1 MTRTDHQVAQKL
13 HAVSESGSE
22 RVRDLVDLQLLD
34 RGEDLDRP
42 RVQTTCFRLFEHRHM
57 QAWPPTVEASGG
69 WDTLDTAAIEGIDG
83 LPDVDAAVAWI
94 NDFIGRIA
102 DA

>member
-1 MTRTDHQVAQKL
+1 
-13 HAVSESGSE
+13 
-22 RVRDLVDLQLLD
+22 
-34 RGEDLDRP
+34 
-42 RVQTTCFRLFEHRHM
+42 M

>member
-1 MTRTDHQVAQKL
+1 
-13 HAVSESGSE
+13 
-22 RVRDLVDLQLLD
+22 
-34 RGEDLDRP
+34 
-42 RVQTTCFRLFEHRHM
+42 VQSTCIRLFQYRRN

-69 WDTLDTAAIEGIDG
+69 WDTLYTTAIEGLDG